1 MEVLGFVVCD
11 FLFFLKKRLCN
22 FTISLQQK
30 LALHV
35 DLYKNWAIFAG
46 TVVNISKTDVAWG
59 EAVLVFVFR
68 KQGIENYETNDSWV
82 V

>member
-1 MEVLGFVVCD
+1 MTFMQMLLLLSVLESRLRGCLGMEVLGFVVCD

-46 TVVNISKTDVAWG
+46 TVVNISKTDVA
-59 EAVLVFVFR
+59 
-68 KQGIENYETNDSWV
+68 
-82 V
+82 

>member
-1 MEVLGFVVCD
+1 MTFMQMLLSSAFCFRKPAKRLFGNGGAGFCCLS
-11 FLFFLKKRLCN
+11 FFFFFLKKRLCN

-46 TVVNISKTDVAWG
+46 TVVNISKTDVA
-59 EAVLVFVFR
+59 
-68 KQGIENYETNDSWV
+68 
-82 V
+82 

>member
-46 TVVNISKTDVAWG
+46 TVVNISKTDVA
-59 EAVLVFVFR
+59 
-68 KQGIENYETNDSWV
+68 
-82 V
+82 